1 MDADAEPPTKKRLLS
16 AVVKDEP
23 PPIPEPSPRVLP
35 KNDDERLVR
44 RNRRMFGALLVGTL
58 EKFREE
64 DKRLQGSE
72 AFLRRSETLKR
83 AEAKADEERERAR
96 QKFREEAAERRKRE
110 LTLKVKLAAKVEEKS
125 LELLFLQWLAHHTRL
140 RSFLR
145 TTAEP
150 HIYFQPAKPSAPSD
164 ELHASQQAILDDWK
178 KERRMELSAAQ
189 KQLAEER
196 MAALDAELARM
207 ASRSSGAR
215 RGPPQGT
222 AAQNGGEGG
231 DGSVLEEGGASAME
245 LGGGEGR
252 EEEAPDEEEEEE
264 PEVEV
269 EEPGAGGDEEDE
281 DAAVSQVAAAVDGVA
296 EAEAVAPADA
306 DESGMADAPQ
316 ATAAAAAEGDDDL
329 VGVEAG
335 AGGQSESNVAVNG
348 NSNQDI
354 GAGDATGDYG
364 DAGGG
369 VATSMKAENAAA
381 GVALTLMTTA
391 SKLTASVAAGET
403 PRRRERW
410 PSSALAGRLHL
421 KLPSLIAIPCQLD
434 SHSSLALQGTLVKV
448 S

>member
-16 AVVKDEP
+16 AVVKVGDGEVLRPDSARSDEGRAGRGDGEAPDGRRPRLYDRFDGPRDEP

-110 LTLKVKLAAKVEEKS
+110 LTLKAKLAAKVEEKS

-164 ELHASQQAILDDWK
+164 KLHASQQAILDDWK
-178 KERRMELSAAQ
+178 KELRMELSAAQ

-222 AAQNGGEGG
+222 AAQNGGKGG
-231 DGSVLEEGGASAME
+231 DGSILEEGGASVME

-252 EEEAPDEEEEEE
+252 EEDAPEEEEEEE

-281 DAAVSQVAAAVDGVA
+281 DAAVGQVAVAVDKVA
-296 EAEAVAPADA
+296 EAEAAAPGSA
-306 DESGMADAPQ
+306 DESRMADATQ
-316 ATAAAAAEGDDDL
+316 ATAAAAEGDDDL
-329 VGVEAG
+329 VGVEAVT
-335 AGGQSESNVAVNG
+335 GGQPESNVAVNG
-348 NSNQDI
+348 TSNQDA
-354 GAGDATGDYG
+354 GARCT
-364 DAGGG
+364 
-369 VATSMKAENAAA
+369 VNLS
-381 GVALTLMTTA
+381 
-391 SKLTASVAAGET
+391 
-403 PRRRERW
+403 
-410 PSSALAGRLHL
+410 
-421 KLPSLIAIPCQLD
+421 
-434 SHSSLALQGTLVKV
+434 
-448 S
+448 